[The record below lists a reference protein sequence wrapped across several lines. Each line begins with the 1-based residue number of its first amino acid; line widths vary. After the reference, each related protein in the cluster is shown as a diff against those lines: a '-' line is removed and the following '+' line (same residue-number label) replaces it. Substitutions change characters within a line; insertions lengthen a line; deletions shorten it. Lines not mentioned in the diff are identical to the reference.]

1 MFALSFS
8 LVRTTSCEL
17 LCSPSCCIFSQ
28 RTSGLMIYLFLLLCY
43 LSCLCLLAHSLAPT
57 TTQTILAV
65 QVIQYV
71 PPRRTAWIGVEL
83 DRAVGDS
90 DGTFE
95 GERLFQC
102 KPQHGVFVREEQL
115 QVLVSSS
122 MGCSLS

>member
-1 MFALSFS
+1 MLALACN
-8 LVRTTSCEL
+8 LR
-17 LCSPSCCIFSQ
+17 
-28 RTSGLMIYLFLLLCY
+28 
-43 LSCLCLLAHSLAPT
+43 LLARS
-57 TTQTILAV
+57 LAV

-90 DGTFE
+90 DGTLE
-95 GERLFQC
+95 GERYFQC

-122 MGCSLS
+122 MGCGSSCCFA